1 MKRFTLSLA
10 IVAMVA
16 GTMTLETYAGGRG
29 HSNGRS
35 GFSRS
40 SSSRSN
46 FSSRS
51 RGNFQSRNNG
61 MRSRTSTM
69 KAPQN
74 FNHRVTN
81 TRMNQNSFSKM
92 QHKGSSLQPRTSM
105 KQVHS
110 QFNNKKPGN
119 TFTRPTRKPFTGNN
133 TMKPK
138 PFPKPLDPG
147 IGNGKPGNGGITRPG
162 KNPFTGIGS
171 TKPKPRPF
179 PKPLDPGIGNG
190 KPGNGGITPPKPG
203 MGAPKPRPRPRPPGA
218 P

>member
-16 GTMTLETYAGGRG
+16 GTMTLDAYAGGRG

-69 KAPQN
+69 KAPQK

-92 QHKGSSLQPRTSM
+92 QHKGSSLQPHFDETGSPPVQQQEARQHFYSPNQET
-105 KQVHS
+105 VHG
-110 QFNNKKPGN
+110 Q
-119 TFTRPTRKPFTGNN
+119 
-133 TMKPK
+133 
-138 PFPKPLDPG
+138 
-147 IGNGKPGNGGITRPG
+147 
-162 KNPFTGIGS
+162 
-171 TKPKPRPF
+171 
-179 PKPLDPGIGNG
+179 
-190 KPGNGGITPPKPG
+190 
-203 MGAPKPRPRPRPPGA
+203 
-218 P
+218 